1 MYMFCRQQLLA
12 PPTSLMELL
21 QRQWEQTAQFV
32 MDQSSRQSNGRA
44 DITTMTHALCNNH
57 LYHTAGAMLSRL
69 YQLQTENQQ
78 MQERI
83 TNLAAQREFLLATN
97 SQLGSIISESQQH
110 QQHTAN
116 GLSEPSYNMPV
127 EATDN
132 MTTNLSIPP
141 LSSTTVASITTHTTS
156 TASVTTTGDIQTGH
170 SNSVLVQASTYSS
183 IDSPSMFA
191 LPPTSVTNT
200 VVTSTSNEVIKPTSF
215 RSKEVLPGEKKKQ
228 RNVKHPKQSTKLQQH
243 LKANPAAMPGS
254 VNVLGPPLFTTMKP
268 SEGMLPHNSSVL
280 IGSFIPAE
288 PATATSDFIN
298 NPQVTI
304 PLSRAGSFLPPF
316 SEIAM
321 ELNGKAVT
329 LSRDITAVTS
339 AIGGPI
345 PSMPPVVSGHNVVR

>member
-44 DITTMTHALCNNH
+44 DITVMTHALCNNH

-141 LSSTTVASITTHTTS
+141 PSSTMVASTTTHTS

-191 LPPTSVTNT
+191 LPPTSVINT

>member
-1 MYMFCRQQLLA
+1 
-12 PPTSLMELL
+12 
-21 QRQWEQTAQFV
+21 
-32 MDQSSRQSNGRA
+32 
-44 DITTMTHALCNNH
+44 MTHALCNDH
-57 LYHTAGAMLSRL
+57 LYCVAGAMLSRL

-110 QQHTAN
+110 QQHTTN
-116 GLSEPSYNMPV
+116 GLSEPSYNMSV
-127 EATDN
+127 EAADN
-132 MTTNLSIPP
+132 MARGLSIPP
-141 LSSTTVASITTHTTS
+141 PSSTLPSTTTHAASTSSVSTTS
-156 TASVTTTGDIQTGH
+156 DIQTGY
-170 SNSVLVQASTYSS
+170 SNSVLVQSSSYSS
-183 IDSPSMFA
+183 IDSPSMFT
-191 LPPTSVTNT
+191 LPPTNVTSI
-200 VVTSTSNEVIKPTSF
+200 VVTSTSNEVIKSSSF

-243 LKANPAAMPGS
+243 LKANQAAMPGS
-254 VNVLGPPLFTTMKP
+254 VSVLGPPLFPTIKP
-268 SEGMLPHNSSVL
+268 SEGLLPHSSSVL
-280 IGSFIPAE
+280 IGNFIPVE
-288 PATATSDFIN
+288 PTSVTTDFIN

-304 PLSRAGSFLPPF
+304 PSSREGSFLPPF

-321 ELNGKAVT
+321 ELNGKTVT